1 VLRVHPPTETAT
13 ISSAA
18 AVTAAAAAAAAAAG
32 GLDISCPQ
40 SGLSLSL
47 TFAKDHSVKGTI
59 EQLKLSKP
67 TPNDA
72 AAEARAVVGTLE
84 GSWIGV
90 INATCPQLV
99 RSSMPQCL
107 VAVTEAASMCLD

>member
-1 VLRVHPPTETAT
+1 MLHVHPPTETAT

-18 AVTAAAAAAAAAAG
+18 AVTAAAAAAG

-72 AAEARAVVGTLE
+72 AAEAGAVLGALE